1 VLRGM
6 GADPFLSVGIV
17 IAIVAAIAFLHR
29 TFHLND
35 LALLLLSG
43 AGAVT
48 VLGISAAHLP

>member
-1 VLRGM
+1 M